1 MKDSNTEYILRIGSE
16 KMFEW
21 SIRDWIKSG
30 KRPEKETQ
38 MYYLAKIER
47 LATAQFRYKSKSVD
61 NLFLIEKYLFLDGRV
76 MIWKSDIFGWVIT
89 RCVET
94 AFDINGL
101 AIRWKPVLMQ
111 PKNYTPIPTP
121 DMGIDDDCIV
131 IYDISNRMVRSNFA
145 TIWIDEIADIEETIK
160 SQVFL
165 QKTPMIAICDNPKDV
180 NQIKKTIVDIANNVK
195 VLFLGKDLRSE
206 IKSLSMDAPFN
217 ITELQ
222 ALLKTKESEMLEF
235 LGIDSQSTFQKKER
249 LITSEQESNSQIL
262 TYLLNDRYE
271 SRKNALEKLKLK
283 GCVIEIEKVSVNDPN
298 TPIDEKGSDEIDS
311 EN

>member
-1 MKDSNTEYILRIGSE
+1 
-16 KMFEW
+16 
-21 SIRDWIKSG
+21 
-30 KRPEKETQ
+30 
-38 MYYLAKIER
+38 
-47 LATAQFRYKSKSVD
+47 
-61 NLFLIEKYLFLDGRV
+61 
-76 MIWKSDIFGWVIT
+76 
-89 RCVET
+89 
-94 AFDINGL
+94 
-101 AIRWKPVLMQ
+101 
-111 PKNYTPIPTP
+111 
-121 DMGIDDDCIV
+121 MGIDDDCIV